1 MGEQHNAGVDVACL
15 ANGRVDTNSSAC
27 VDLDD
32 VAAGDVPRHVEVVN
46 CHVVEHSARDADVL
60 DGRWSWVAAGD
71 AAQVHVANGSVL
83 HCIGDGFVARVE
95 PPVETDLELDASIG
109 DGVETTVDLCQ
120 VKRDWLLAE
129 DRSAGDC
136 RSDHGIDM
144 GVGAGADRYCVNVFC
159 VDGIIE

>member
-1 MGEQHNAGVDVACL
+1 
-15 ANGRVDTNSSAC
+15 
-27 VDLDD
+27 
-32 VAAGDVPRHVEVVN
+32 
-46 CHVVEHSARDADVL
+46 
-60 DGRWSWVAAGD
+60 
-71 AAQVHVANGSVL
+71 VHVANGSVL